1 MVVVVVVVSAEDN
14 ETGFPIAIPGEVT
27 GWKGEEQISVKPPHG
42 SGRRD
47 GSRPDTEAEKG
58 PPGGHP
64 RHGAMLDVWTIPRL
78 VKILREREGVDLRES
93 SERSDGR
100 TIRNYGAVY

>member
-1 MVVVVVVVSAEDN
+1 
-14 ETGFPIAIPGEVT
+14 
-27 GWKGEEQISVKPPHG
+27 
-42 SGRRD
+42 
-47 GSRPDTEAEKG
+47 
-58 PPGGHP
+58 
-64 RHGAMLDVWTIPRL
+64 MLDVWTIPRL